1 MPPTASH
8 RQRMVRFAAV
18 STAGGL
24 VDYVAAAVLIYLGV
38 HDFLALAIGI
48 ALAGGLSF
56 VGHEIWTFETAGT
69 GRSHGRALRW
79 TLMVALT
86 LVLRWLILRGAMAIA
101 PDDEFAHLVAL
112 AVAFLISSGAQY
124 LASRF
129 LVFTRKS

>member
-1 MPPTASH
+1 MERTASH
-8 RQRMVRFAAV
+8 RRRMVRFAAV

-24 VDYVAAAVLIYLGV
+24 LDYIAAAILIYVGV
-38 HDFLALAIGI
+38 PDFIALAIGI

-56 VGHEIWTFETAGT
+56 VGHELWTFETAGS
-69 GRSHGRALRW
+69 GQPHGRALRW

-86 LVLRWLILRGAMAIA
+86 LVLRWLILRFTMAIV
-101 PDDEFAHLVAL
+101 PDDEVVHLVAL

-124 LASRF
+124 VVSRF